1 MSVTN
6 PLAANISSVKSRH
19 IRLMTDIDV
28 LLHSVSRGMLL
39 ECTAGLFCASRI
51 AAFLA
56 DGMLVESR
64 VIRWHYCRG

>member
-19 IRLMTDIDV
+19 ISLMTDIDV
-28 LLHSVSRGMLL
+28 LLHSVSHGMLQ
-39 ECTAGLFCASRI
+39 ECTAGLFCCPRI

-64 VIRWHYCRG
+64 VIGWHYCGG